1 MRCISTAARHA
12 GDRAADGLPARS
24 RGRRHGDR
32 ADARPAAPG
41 GVVGRPRP
49 GARRPVPRLRRAGRR
64 ALADRRR
71 GHRGAGDGAARA
83 REDPHRRAPGG
94 GVSARARL
102 VLGVGALA
110 GLAALLVW
118 AVGGLPDFGH
128 PRGPYADLAPK
139 IMLNE
144 RHVTNTVTGVTFDL
158 RGFDTLGEE
167 LILFV
172 AALGATVL
180 LRAQRGERGEREA
193 QEAAAA
199 EERRATGTADS
210 LRALGAALVG
220 PVLLLGAYIVVHG
233 ALTPG
238 GGFQGGVILAGALL
252 LVYAA
257 GQVAAVQR
265 VRPVSLVEVADAVG
279 AASYALVALAGLVF
293 GVAAMDNVLPLG
305 TTGSLL
311 SGGTVPVLSV
321 AVGVEV
327 TAAITLI
334 LSELVDQMMLRARD

>member
-1 MRCISTAARHA
+1 
-12 GDRAADGLPARS
+12 
-24 RGRRHGDR
+24 
-32 ADARPAAPG
+32 
-41 GVVGRPRP
+41 
-49 GARRPVPRLRRAGRR
+49 
-64 ALADRRR
+64 
-71 GHRGAGDGAARA
+71 
-83 REDPHRRAPGG
+83 
-94 GVSARARL
+94 VSARARA
-102 VLGVGALA
+102 VLGLGSLA

-118 AVGGLPDFGH
+118 AVAGLPDFGH

-144 RHVTNTVTGVTFDL
+144 RHVTNAVTGVTFDL

-180 LRAQRGERGEREA
+180 LRAQRTERSIEESV
-193 QEAAAA
+193 AA
-199 EERRATGTADS
+199 EERRRPGTADA
-210 LRALGAALVG
+210 LGALGAALVG
-220 PVLLLGAYIVVHG
+220 PMVLLGIYVVVHG

-257 GQVAAVQR
+257 GQVVAVER

-279 AASYALVALAGLVF
+279 AGAYTLVAVAGLVL
-293 GVAAMDNVLPLG
+293 GVAAMDNVLPTG

-311 SGGTVPVLSV
+311 SGGFVPVLSV

-334 LSELVDQMMLRARD
+334 LSEFVDQMMLRGGER

>member
-1 MRCISTAARHA
+1 
-12 GDRAADGLPARS
+12 
-24 RGRRHGDR
+24 
-32 ADARPAAPG
+32 
-41 GVVGRPRP
+41 
-49 GARRPVPRLRRAGRR
+49 
-64 ALADRRR
+64 
-71 GHRGAGDGAARA
+71 
-83 REDPHRRAPGG
+83 
-94 GVSARARL
+94 VSARARL

-180 LRAQRGERGEREA
+180 LRAQRGEREA
-193 QEAAAA
+193 QEAADA
-199 EERRATGTADS
+199 EERRGTGTADS
-210 LRALGAALVG
+210 LRALGAVLVG